1 MKELIGLIV
10 IFTAL
15 ISSPSWAE
23 VPKPML
29 DNVHNLTEAA
39 ALLNV
44 CFESADYKRL
54 SSEKALK
61 MHGLIIRLTDLVEKI
76 SKYYNDESLLLTYEL
91 MKVEMSSDPELKE
104 YVRKKYQYCGD
115 KLFREMEVY
124 VSENEKV
131 INDFV
136 SKKEKEKHKGKT
148 PWQKPA
154 KAAYVDRCVSSM
166 TSQGLPKQYASS
178 YCSCIAD
185 GMEKEFG
192 MEEYDHMMKAQP
204 NAAGSSYDKR
214 LYRVF
219 QSCSDILPR

>member
-1 MKELIGLIV
+1 MKALIGFFVICTTLI
-10 IFTAL
+10 F
-15 ISSPSWAE
+15 SPSLAE
-23 VPKPML
+23 VPKPMV
-29 DNVHNLTEAA
+29 DNVHKLTEAA
-39 ALLNV
+39 AILNV
-44 CFESADYKRL
+44 CFESAEYKKL

-76 SKYYNDESLLLTYEL
+76 SKHYNDENFLLTYEL

-104 YVRKKYQYCGD
+104 YVRKEYQYCGD

-131 INDFV
+131 INDFI
-136 SKKEKEKHKGKT
+136 SKKEKEKQKGKT
-148 PWQKPA
+148 PWPKSA

-166 TSQGLPKQYASS
+166 SSQGLPKQYASP
-178 YCSCIAD
+178 YCGCIAD

-219 QSCSDILPR
+219 QSCSDILPK